1 MVTAIQQERDHCAD
15 PKGVASRSNAAA
27 GASWSAFDPFVVQM
41 PLYSPTV
48 ALAKG
53 FTGRYH
59 IHESN
64 RSFAD
69 VWALGTVENLVFEC
83 ELSDARNPSD
93 FEARMHADESAS
105 GFMHFHTI
113 NYGAWPMALGSSGK
127 ARMYH
132 NRELTNC

>member
-69 VWALGTVENLVFEC
+69 VWALGTVENLVFER

-93 FEARMHADESAS
+93 FEARMQRQWLHALPHDKLRRVADGLRQQRQGEDV
-105 GFMHFHTI
+105 
-113 NYGAWPMALGSSGK
+113 
-127 ARMYH
+127 H